1 LEESCFGLCP
11 LSVSKSTFQT
21 LDLLSSSGKL
31 LLLRNNEAAL
41 SAISESFDVT
51 NIEVSTLT
59 LNLGSLQ

>member
-1 LEESCFGLCP
+1 M
-11 LSVSKSTFQT
+11 
-21 LDLLSSSGKL
+21 DLLSSSGKL

-41 SAISESFDVT
+41 SAISDSFDVT